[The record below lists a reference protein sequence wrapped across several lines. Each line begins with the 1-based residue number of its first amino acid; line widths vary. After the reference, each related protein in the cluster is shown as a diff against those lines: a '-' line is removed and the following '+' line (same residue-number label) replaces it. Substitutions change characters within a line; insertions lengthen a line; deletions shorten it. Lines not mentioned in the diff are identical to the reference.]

1 MDQGGPFAQ
10 RSGRFLVDMPVF
22 LLNGRVQGRVG
33 LAEQV
38 EGAALRAL
46 ADADDAQ
53 GAAGPGS
60 GRSSP
65 QAACPAAWA
74 AGRRS
79 ADPRP
84 ALPETRRAR
93 AGHTTGSKERR
104 GRIPASAA
112 GKGRAPAGPPAWPRG
127 SGARRRRSLLPAGRA
142 VRGPGRQIQ
151 RCCSWRYKR

>member
-60 GRSSP
+60 GRD
-65 QAACPAAWA
+65 AACGEERPGLLLKGVLQAF
-74 AGRRS
+74 GKRR
-79 ADPRP
+79 P
-84 ALPETRRAR
+84 
-93 AGHTTGSKERR
+93 
-104 GRIPASAA
+104 
-112 GKGRAPAGPPAWPRG
+112 
-127 SGARRRRSLLPAGRA
+127 
-142 VRGPGRQIQ
+142 
-151 RCCSWRYKR
+151 